1 MKIQFSELE
10 WKLHQEILV
19 YIYKILVLF
28 NFAHELKPDQLLPS
42 NLLKTKFPSF
52 NQILKFWLILRI
64 GSYSNGL
71 NNWNIYMQII
81 GSFVLLKVVERV
93 SESER
98 KKKKEI
104 LNSVVRKT
112 CVSIYAFSIGACKT
126 NNVLQGFDL
135 VQVIW

>member
-19 YIYKILVLF
+19 HIYKILVLF

-42 NLLKTKFPSF
+42 NLLKTEFPSF
-52 NQILKFWLILRI
+52 NQFLKFWLILRI

-98 KKKKEI
+98 KKKKKGDSKFCSKENLCIYLCI
-104 LNSVVRKT
+104 LNW
-112 CVSIYAFSIGACKT
+112 G
-126 NNVLQGFDL
+126 L
-135 VQVIW
+135 